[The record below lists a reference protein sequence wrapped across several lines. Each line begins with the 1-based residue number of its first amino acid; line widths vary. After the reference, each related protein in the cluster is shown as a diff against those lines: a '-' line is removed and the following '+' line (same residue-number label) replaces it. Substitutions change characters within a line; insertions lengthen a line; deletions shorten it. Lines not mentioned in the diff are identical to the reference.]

1 MGHTISYS
9 DPVLTLILNKLYVI
23 CNSFLDEDGQLLVEP
38 PKETAMDSN
47 NKSSNSSKSE
57 GCPNP
62 CASSSTPQQVSPPMC
77 PSSCTNNPPQQ
88 VSPQVCSNPCGNN
101 QSSPASGNNSCPNP
115 CSNNPPQQVSPPL
128 CPNPCDNNQSSTAS
142 GNNSCSSPQQS
153 CGGGCSMPTS
163 GCISKSSLLNFESD
177 FQQTIPLSSR

>member
-88 VSPQVCSNPCGNN
+88 VSP
-101 QSSPASGNNSCPNP
+101 
-115 CSNNPPQQVSPPL
+115 PL

-142 GNNSCSSPQQS
+142 ENNSCSSPQQS
-153 CGGGCSMPTS
+153 CGGGCPMPTS